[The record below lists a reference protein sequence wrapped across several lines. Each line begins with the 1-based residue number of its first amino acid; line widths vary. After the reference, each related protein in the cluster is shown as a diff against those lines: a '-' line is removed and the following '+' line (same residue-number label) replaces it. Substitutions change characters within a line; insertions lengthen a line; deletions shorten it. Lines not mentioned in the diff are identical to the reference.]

1 MTTNLFMRRF
11 VLTLLA
17 LFASASIALSAP
29 TKKELQARFEQRYPQ
44 IRTCKTEGKVGE
56 TDQGFIEAV
65 KSADGALSQLIE
77 EENADRRTLY
87 DLIAKEE
94 SITVDVVAKRAAQ
107 RNFQKAKS
115 GEFLKQNGT
124 WKQK

>member
-11 VLTLLA
+11 VLILIA
-17 LFASASIALSAP
+17 VFASASIALAAP

-44 IRTCKTEGKVGE
+44 VRNYKTEGKVGE

-65 KSADGALSQLIE
+65 KSADGAMSQLIE
-77 EENADRRTLY
+77 QENVDRRALY

-107 RNFQKAKS
+107 RNFQKAKQ
-115 GEFLKQNGT
+115 GEFLKQNGA